1 MSRLWGCEQ
10 GQSEVSKSDGERGGR
25 GVSLSLSG
33 IHSWPNLDRMGDLDF
48 WIWAQSSEEIDGVYV
63 LGNSL
68 PRNSKGERDEK

>member
-1 MSRLWGCEQ
+1 MSRLWGCAR

-25 GVSLSLSG
+25 GVFLSLSG
-33 IHSWPNLDRMGDLDF
+33 IHLWPNLDRIGDLDF
-48 WIWAQSSEEIDGVYV
+48 WISAQCSEKINGVYV